1 MFTIE
6 DFKSGLNKFL
16 KIGEVL
22 DEKRVIIIKNRDLKI
37 QIDSKEIIEIIEELN
52 AKGSYFKD
60 NELYNDY
67 SLEERVDPANTP
79 YVFFKPERFDKYKVD
94 TDLYNIEI
102 SCASKQYLIAT
113 ICSVDTNSI
122 EYRRAYL
129 YPRMV
134 AETDNYDF
142 WHWLKQTIGLT
153 CKIQFKDE
161 NKWQVKDMRHY
172 LISYLFNVAFNHNE
186 CILPI
191 NNVVRKISKMIKDY
205 GGQLAPLRLYNL
217 QVVDYYNQ
225 GLAADTPF
233 SQYLAFYHVLEFY
246 FQSVIEEDTFKYVK
260 DELTKPSFSLSSK
273 REINAFIKGIR
284 KKIDNQ
290 KENSSQGEKFAL
302 ELCLKKYL
310 VLSDLIKRLNSV
322 DSNCLDYYKNNK
334 VSFAQNSAEIDFSIN
349 DEIIYQNLSKRIYDV
364 RNAIVH
370 SKDCDKLRYQPFN
383 NDDELRREIPLIKS
397 IAEIIIINTA
407 GIAKS

>member
-22 DEKRVIIIKNRDLKI
+22 DEKGVITIKNRDLKI

-60 NELYNDY
+60 NELYNDD
-67 SLEERVDPANTP
+67 SLEERVDTANTP
-79 YVFFKPERFDKYKVD
+79 YVFFRHERFDKYKVN

-113 ICSVDTNSI
+113 ICSIDINSI
-122 EYRRAYL
+122 EYKRACF
-129 YPRMV
+129 YPHI
-134 AETDNYDF
+134 AESDNYDF
-142 WHWLKQTIGLT
+142 WHWTEQMIGVT
-153 CKIQFKDE
+153 CKIQFKGE
-161 NKWQVKDMRHY
+161 NKWQLKEMRHY
-172 LISYLFNVAFNHNE
+172 LTSYLFNIAFNYNE

-191 NNVVRKISKMIKDY
+191 NNIVRKRSKIWKDS